1 MPTPPEQFY
10 RVTDIVGD
18 RKRGIPAIFP
28 VSKSYWLKGVRA
40 GKFPK
45 PIRLSPGVVVWKGS
59 DIDALIQR
67 TIAAATPVE
76 AAEPQS

>member
-1 MPTPPEQFY
+1 MHETFPTTVAEIY
-10 RVTDIVGD
+10 NVDNVGPQGKLLSGWEMF
-18 RKRGIPAIFP
+18 R
-28 VSKSYWLKGVRA
+28 RA
-40 GKFPK
+40 GQ
-45 PIRLSPGVVVWKGS
+45 

>member
-1 MPTPPEQFY
+1 MSVRYIWIGSLTISPSLNAA
-10 RVTDIVGD
+10 VGAV
-18 RKRGIPAIFP
+18 G
-28 VSKSYWLKGVRA
+28 VSSANDA
-40 GKFPK
+40 GAG
-45 PIRLSPGVVVWKGS
+45 SNVSGKGS